1 MLSLIVSLASPGV
14 AEEEFSF
21 VLSRNAARGLD
32 RDDADAASSVI
43 EQGSTV
49 LALLPRADELVL
61 VVPARRLSWHQVKLP
76 KVSSARLRSVL
87 DGLLEERLLEEPQ
100 SLHFALAP
108 DTADT
113 GMVWV
118 AACDKAWLYP
128 AVQAFE
134 SVGRH
139 VARVVPEH
147 VPASAGSAPS
157 VHATGTPEA
166 AWLVRCADDG
176 VQAVPLGHAAL
187 AALGFGDHAGLATAE
202 PAVAALAEEL
212 LGRTVQ
218 VVPHAQGLVS
228 AARSR
233 WNLAQFQLTSTSG
246 SRTARRAAQAWAQ
259 WAGSTTWRA
268 ARWGLAALLLAQLI
282 GLNLWAFKERA
293 ALEAKRA
300 ETRTLLTQTFPRVPL
315 VVNAPVQMEREV
327 SLLRQSKGALSSN
340 DIEPMLTAV
349 AENVQPPLP
358 PAAIDFVADELTL
371 KGFVLPASAA
381 TTLTQ
386 GLARAGYR
394 SQVSGDQWVVRRG
407 DATSLPGAQTL
418 LTKP

>member
-1 MLSLIVSLASPGV
+1 MLSLIVTLAAPGG

-21 VLSRNAARGLD
+21 VLSRSAARGLE
-32 RDDADAASSVI
+32 RDDADASSAVV

-61 VVPARRLSWHQVKLP
+61 VVPARRLSWHQVTLP
-76 KVSSARLRSVL
+76 KVSSARLRHVL

-108 DTADT
+108 STADT

-139 VARVVPEH
+139 VARVVPEY
-147 VPASAGSAPS
+147 VPVPSGTAPS
-157 VHATGTPEA
+157 LHATGTPEA
-166 AWLVRCADDG
+166 AWLVRCAEDG

-187 AALGFGDHAGLATAE
+187 IALGFGDQAGLATAE
-202 PAVAALAEEL
+202 PAVAAMAEEL
-212 LGRTVQ
+212 LGRAVQ

-246 SRTARRAAQAWAQ
+246 SRTQKH
-259 WAGSTTWRA
+259 
-268 ARWGLAALLLAQLI
+268 ALC
-282 GLNLWAFKERA
+282 
-293 ALEAKRA
+293 
-300 ETRTLLTQTFPRVPL
+300 
-315 VVNAPVQMEREV
+315 
-327 SLLRQSKGALSSN
+327 
-340 DIEPMLTAV
+340 
-349 AENVQPPLP
+349 
-358 PAAIDFVADELTL
+358 
-371 KGFVLPASAA
+371 
-381 TTLTQ
+381 
-386 GLARAGYR
+386 
-394 SQVSGDQWVVRRG
+394 
-407 DATSLPGAQTL
+407 
-418 LTKP
+418 